1 MMTIFDV
8 LCRPLLIGPLEVN
21 GKDVSDWEFE
31 DDGRFG
37 IGYIFV
43 REPPSIYILSPYLSV
58 FLLQDD
64 RACSSIH

>member
-8 LCRPLLIGPLEVN
+8 LFQPLLIVPSELN

-37 IGYIFV
+37 IGHIFV
-43 REPPSIYILSPYLSV
+43 R
-58 FLLQDD
+58 
-64 RACSSIH
+64 